1 MAALGLA
8 TAFSIC
14 GRVEAVPDPPDPS
27 ANLGSEGQLEVGLA
41 TPVPIAP
48 ESASDEQR
56 LANAVPRRKTVEI
69 RQDYLDP
76 ACTRSP
82 DGLRVVRVTVWA
94 DTGDVVSVER
104 YCFGFRADAEITE
117 YGPGS
122 APAAAPP
129 PPSAQQVADAIALPA
144 PEVTLNP
151 EAIGVVG
158 LETWLWWDAATTA
171 SVGVNLDGWTGTVT
185 ARVIGMR
192 WDMGNGEAATAERTG
207 TEANPSTTYTY
218 PEVCACTV
226 TFAATW
232 EGTFTLTHPLA
243 PEPYIAE
250 LGTQTYSASRDYT
263 VSAFEAVITD

>member
-1 MAALGLA
+1 M
-8 TAFSIC
+8 
-14 GRVEAVPDPPDPS
+14 
-27 ANLGSEGQLEVGLA
+27 
-41 TPVPIAP
+41 
-48 ESASDEQR
+48 
-56 LANAVPRRKTVEI
+56 
-69 RQDYLDP
+69 
-76 ACTRSP
+76 
-82 DGLRVVRVTVWA
+82 RVTVWA

-104 YCFGFRADAEITE
+104 YCFGFRDEAEIIE
-117 YGPGS
+117 YGP
-122 APAAAPP
+122 APVAVAAPPP

-151 EAIGVVG
+151 DAIGVVG

-171 SVGVNLDGWTGTVT
+171 SVGVSLDGWTGTVT

-207 TEANPSTTYTY
+207 TEANPSTTYAY

-226 TFAATW
+226 TFSATW